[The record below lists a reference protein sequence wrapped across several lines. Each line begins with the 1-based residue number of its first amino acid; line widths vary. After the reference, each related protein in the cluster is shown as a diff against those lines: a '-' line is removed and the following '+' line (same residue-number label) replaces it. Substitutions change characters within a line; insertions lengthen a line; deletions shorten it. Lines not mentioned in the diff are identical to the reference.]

1 MAILQAWLRILNTG
15 LRRTIEEQIQLA
27 VRAGLELRLSENRSA
42 TLLEKRLAEA
52 FNASIEV
59 SSTDFDQIAN
69 AVKHIYFIL
78 MKRRLQ

>member
-15 LRRTIEEQIQLA
+15 LRRTIEEEIQLA

-78 MKRRLQ
+78 MKRRL

>member
-1 MAILQAWLRILNTG
+1 MAEDLNTG

>member
-1 MAILQAWLRILNTG
+1 MAEDLNSG